1 MGAGTIRII
10 CILAFVLVGPFVG
23 GLLQGLD
30 RKLTAR
36 LQGRVG
42 PPVLQPFYDVLKLF
56 HKDRVVVNNLQN
68 FFIIG
73 YLVFILFTG
82 GLFFAGG
89 DILLV
94 LFALTLAEIYL
105 IMASCSSNSPYATM
119 GAQREL
125 VQMVSYEPMLLLV
138 AVGFY
143 KATGSFSVEDILKNG
158 GLALRYLPGMFI
170 GFLFILT
177 IKFRKSPFDLS
188 TSHHAHQEMVKGS
201 TVEFSGR
208 VLGITEIAHWYETV
222 FLLGMVVLFFGFAD
236 MPSLILGIIACVVA
250 YFIEIMI
257 DITCARMK
265 WQLML
270 KITWVVAVVL
280 GMTNLL
286 ILNYLR

>member
-1 MGAGTIRII
+1 MGAGTIKLFS
-10 CILAFVLVGPFVG
+10 ILTFVLLGPFVG

-36 LQGRVG
+36 LEGRVG
-42 PPVLQPFYDVLKLF
+42 PPILQPFYDVSKLF
-56 HKDRVVVNNLQN
+56 GKDKVVVNNLQN

-73 YLVFILFTG
+73 YLVFIVFTG

-125 VQMVSYEPMLLLV
+125 IQMVSYEPMLLLV
-138 AVGFY
+138 AIGFY
-143 KATGSFSVEDILKNG
+143 KATGSFSVEDILISNEP
-158 GLALRYLPGMFI
+158 LLRYLPGMFV

-177 IKFRKSPFDLS
+177 IKFRKSPFDFS
-188 TSHHAHQEMVKGS
+188 TSHHAHQEMVKGT

-208 VLGITEIAHWYETV
+208 VLGITEIAHWYETIL
-222 FLLGMVVLFFGFAD
+222 LLGVVILFFGAS
-236 MPSLILGIIACVVA
+236 SLSSLVIGIIACFIA
-250 YFIEIMI
+250 YFFEIII

-265 WQLML
+265 WLYML
-270 KITWVVAVVL
+270 QITWLVAVVL

-286 ILNYLR
+286 ILNYLI

>member
-1 MGAGTIRII
+1 MGTGTIK
-10 CILAFVLVGPFVG
+10 LLFMLGFVFFGPFLG
-23 GLLQGLD
+23 ALLHGLD

-42 PPVLQPFYDVLKLF
+42 PPILQPFYDVIKLF
-56 HKDRVVVNNLQN
+56 HKEKVVVNTLQN
-68 FFIIG
+68 FFIVG
-73 YLVFILFTG
+73 YLVFIVFTG
-82 GLFFAGG
+82 GLFFVGG

-143 KATGSFSVEDILKNG
+143 KATGSFNVEEILQHEG
-158 GLALRYLPGMFI
+158 PVLRYMPGMFV
-170 GFLFILT
+170 GFLMILT
-177 IKFRKSPFDLS
+177 IKFRKSPFDFS

-201 TVEFSGR
+201 LVEFSGQ

-222 FLLGMVVLFFGFAD
+222 FLLGVVVLFIGSKNI
-236 MPSLILGIIACVVA
+236 PSIVLGIVICFIT
-250 YFIEIMI
+250 YLIEIMI
-257 DITCARMK
+257 DVTSARMK
-265 WQLML
+265 WQHML
-270 KITWVVAVVL
+270 KITWMVAVLL

-286 ILNYLR
+286 ILNYFE

>member
-1 MGAGTIRII
+1 MGTGTYKLLCVLI
-10 CILAFVLVGPFVG
+10 FVLGAPFIG

-30 RKLTAR
+30 RKITAR

-42 PPVLQPFYDVLKLF
+42 PPILQPFYDVLKLF
-56 HKDRVVVNNLQN
+56 HKDKVVVNNLQN
-68 FFIIG
+68 FFIVG
-73 YLVFILFTG
+73 YLIFLVFTG
-82 GLFFAGG
+82 ALFFSGG
-89 DILLV
+89 DFLLV

-105 IMASCSSNSPYATM
+105 IMASCSSNSPYATL

-125 VQMVSYEPMLLLV
+125 IQMVAYEPMLLLV
-138 AVGFY
+138 AIGFY
-143 KATGSFSVEDILKNG
+143 KATGSFSVAEILTHEG
-158 GLALRYLPGMFI
+158 PVLQYLPGMFI

-208 VLGITEIAHWYETV
+208 VLGLTEIAHWYETV
-222 FLLGMVVLFFGFAD
+222 FLLGMVVLFIGSAD
-236 MPSLILGIIACVVA
+236 ILSLVIGLFVCFIT

-270 KITWVVAVVL
+270 KITWIVAVVL
-280 GMTNLL
+280 GMSNLV
-286 ILNYLR
+286 ILNYLK

>member
-1 MGAGTIRII
+1 MDERMIKLL
-10 CILAFVLVGPFVG
+10 CVLAFVVLGPLVA

-36 LQGRVG
+36 LEGRVG
-42 PPVLQPFYDVLKLF
+42 PPILQPFYDVLKLF
-56 HKDRVVVNNLQN
+56 HKDKVVVNNLQI

-73 YLVFILFTG
+73 YLVFIVFTG
-82 GLFFAGG
+82 VLFFSGG

-125 VQMVSYEPMLLLV
+125 IQMVAYEPMLLLV
-138 AVGFY
+138 VIGFY
-143 KATGSFSVEDILKNG
+143 KVTGSFSVRDIFFQNG
-158 GLALRYLPGMFI
+158 PMIQYLPGMFI
-170 GFLFILT
+170 GFMVILT

-208 VLGITEIAHWYETV
+208 VLGITEIAHWYETI
-222 FLLGMVVLFFGFAD
+222 FLLGMVVLFFGFDNIA
-236 MPSLILGIIACVVA
+236 SFVIGIIACGIA
-250 YFIEIMI
+250 YFMEIMI
-257 DITCARMK
+257 DVTFARMK
-265 WQLML
+265 WQMML
-270 KITWVVAVVL
+270 KITWIVAVVL

-286 ILNYLR
+286 ILNYFI